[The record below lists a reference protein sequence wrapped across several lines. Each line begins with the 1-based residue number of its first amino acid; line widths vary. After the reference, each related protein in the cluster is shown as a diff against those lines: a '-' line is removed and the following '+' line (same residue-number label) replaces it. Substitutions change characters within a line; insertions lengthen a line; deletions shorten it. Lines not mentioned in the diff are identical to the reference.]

1 MNEEQMQQ
9 PSADKSAAA
18 LSFATMLSERVMKA
32 QNPMQEGTDPSK
44 TPETAP
50 EQKKPQEDES
60 NVRDM
65 IKQELS
71 PIIELLKDLLKEDG
85 QDKA

>member
-1 MNEEQMQQ
+1 MNPEMQQ
-9 PSADKSAAA
+9 PMSGDRSAAA
-18 LSFATMLSERVMKA
+18 LAFATKLSEGMIPKTPGLDA
-32 QNPMQEGTDPSK
+32 SQ

-50 EQKKPQEDES
+50 SEEKKGEPKNDES